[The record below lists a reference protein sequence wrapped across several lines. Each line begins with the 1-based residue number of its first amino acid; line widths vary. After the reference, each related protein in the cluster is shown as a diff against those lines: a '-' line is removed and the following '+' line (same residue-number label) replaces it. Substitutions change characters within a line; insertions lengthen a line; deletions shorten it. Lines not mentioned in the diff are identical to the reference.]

1 MPEIPE
7 IHVPMWR
14 RARNAGDCPTRR
26 GELAHSTR
34 PRRAAHASEQLLRRR
49 RDSRAPSA
57 VLQAEDGPLCSPSS
71 KFLVVQRLLVEY
83 TREGASRG
91 RGRQRPAKRPTRAAH
106 CRAAKFK
113 RRRGG
118 SSSVDSRSRSRG
130 WGHRPRGQAR
140 SRSRCARRSPA
151 ALACTSRSRTSAS
164 IAASRSC
171 AACACRSRS
180 RLSSSIVASRFC
192 AAPA

>member
-1 MPEIPE
+1 MLAIARHAAANWHIPRDQDAQL
-7 IHVPMWR
+7 M
-14 RARNAGDCPTRR
+14 
-26 GELAHSTR
+26 LANSFFDG
-34 PRRAAHASEQLLRRR
+34 AAIVERLRQCCRLR
-49 RDSRAPSA
+49 MAA
-57 VLQAEDGPLCSPSS
+57 LCSPSS

-106 CRAAKFK
+106 RRAVKFK